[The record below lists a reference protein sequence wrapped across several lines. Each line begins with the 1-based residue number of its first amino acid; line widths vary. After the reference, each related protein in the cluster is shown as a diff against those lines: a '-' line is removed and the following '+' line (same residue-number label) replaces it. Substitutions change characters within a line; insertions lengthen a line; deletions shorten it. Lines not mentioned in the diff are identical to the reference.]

1 MNGIHEAPPS
11 QRIASGA
18 SERSVS
24 KLLDG
29 KRIAIVSY
37 STLFQVPAGLVMK
50 VQKTVHAL
58 ASIGVNAKLVNLVDE
73 SLSDFDLVHV
83 FGAFNGNDRLVLH
96 AKGLPKP
103 VVMSPIMT
111 VPFSRNDG
119 RIARLIDRV
128 IGRFT
133 GWRLST
139 TYRQERAALDG
150 SDILL
155 ALGSS
160 EKETLMK
167 GYQQPESKIELVPN
181 GVGEQFF
188 NATPDLFLKTF
199 GISRPVVLHV
209 GNISDQKNQL
219 GLVRALRG
227 ENVEIVLVGA
237 SSDLVRPY
245 LEQCI
250 SEGDGKVRYLGVFP
264 HGDPLLT
271 SAYAAA
277 SVLAVPSQYEG
288 MSNCVLEALAAG
300 TPVVT
305 TKHHSWDFKAD
316 ESAVIEVDPA
326 SSQEIRDAV
335 SKLLRHPKPRARCQA
350 IVLPLSWTSVAQ
362 QIARV
367 YSKLLNESSNR

>member
-1 MNGIHEAPPS
+1 MNKINEMQSS
-11 QRIASGA
+11 QPVASDK
-18 SERSVS
+18 SECPLS
-24 KLLDG
+24 KLLGG
-29 KRIAIVSY
+29 KRIAIASY

-50 VQKTVHAL
+50 VQQSVRAL
-58 ASIGVNAKLVNLVDE
+58 VSIGVNAKLVNLVDE

-83 FGAFNGNDRLVLH
+83 FGAFNGNDKLVLH
-96 AKGLPKP
+96 AKGLRKP

-111 VPFSRNDG
+111 VPFSQSDG
-119 RIARLIDRV
+119 RIARLIDRA
-128 IGRFT
+128 IGKLT
-133 GWRLST
+133 GWKLST
-139 TYRQERAALDG
+139 TYRQERSALDG
-150 SDILL
+150 ADILL
-155 ALGSS
+155 ALGTS

-188 NATPDLFLKTF
+188 TATSELFLKTF

-227 ENVEIVLVGA
+227 KNVEIVLVGA
-237 SSDLVRPY
+237 SSDLVHPY

-305 TKHHSWDFKAD
+305 TKHHSWDFTAD

-362 QIARV
+362 QIVSV
-367 YSKLLNESSNR
+367 YSKLLPENNNM

>member
-1 MNGIHEAPPS
+1 MNEIKELNTIQPV
-11 QRIASGA
+11 ASRA
-18 SERSVS
+18 SEQP
-24 KLLDG
+24 LDKSLG
-29 KRIAIVSY
+29 DKRIAIVSY
-37 STLFQVPAGLVMK
+37 STLFQVPAGMVMK

-58 ASIGVNAKLVNLVDE
+58 TSIGVNAKLVNLVEE

-83 FGAFNGNDRLVLH
+83 FGAFNGNDRLVQH

-111 VPFSRNDG
+111 VPFSQRDG
-119 RIARLIDRV
+119 QIARLIDRS
-128 IGRFT
+128 IGKLT

-139 TYRQERAALDG
+139 TYRQERSALDG
-150 SDILL
+150 ADILL
-155 ALGSS
+155 ALGAS

-167 GYQQPESKIELVPN
+167 GYQQPESKIETVPN

-188 NATPDLFLKTF
+188 TATPDLFLKTF
-199 GISRPVVLHV
+199 GISKPVVLHV

-264 HGDPLLT
+264 HGAPLLT

-277 SVLAVPSQYEG
+277 AVLAVPSQYEG

-305 TKHHSWDFKAD
+305 TKHNSWDFKAD
-316 ESAVIEVDPA
+316 AAAVIEVDPA
-326 SSQEIRDAV
+326 SSQEIRNAV
-335 SKLLRHPKPRARCQA
+335 IKLLRDPKPRARCQA
-350 IVLPLSWTSVAQ
+350 IVSPLSWTSVAQ
-362 QIARV
+362 QIETV
-367 YSKLLNESSNR
+367 YSRLLCVSTNI